1 MVFGVLAG
9 LGAIIGGVGIFRGSS
24 KVGKAAE
31 STADHTG
38 RALESITNDVKELK
52 TYIVKEIGPQINE
65 TLLRFQ
71 QVLDRF
77 EELVITGTVATKILA
92 LTLLL
97 CAILIC
103 KYIAS
108 EIERDCVRSKGF
120 QRRRSVALKPEQ
132 IIVCLL
138 YYICLFMAIVMAFHL
153 VTEVTQ
159 MTWPKHF
166 PIIIIIPSI
175 ATLSMCLQHIVGIF
189 KAIWK
194 LIKQLIYCVFGLPI
208 NLFRNPLTSGF
219 TYYSNSSVPVSIAVA
234 FVILP
239 LYSFALA
246 FLLGAV
252 EYYLKRKVS
261 PFQTVLASYVLFIIT
276 ALAVYV
282 IWMLFL
288 RAFVRPMWA
297 FTARR
302 NYRSK

>member
-97 CAILIC
+97 CAVLIC

-120 QRRRSVALKPEQ
+120 Q
-132 IIVCLL
+132 
-138 YYICLFMAIVMAFHL
+138 
-153 VTEVTQ
+153 TET
-159 MTWPKHF
+159 TF
-166 PIIIIIPSI
+166 
-175 ATLSMCLQHIVGIF
+175 C
-189 KAIWK
+189 
-194 LIKQLIYCVFGLPI
+194 
-208 NLFRNPLTSGF
+208 
-219 TYYSNSSVPVSIAVA
+219 SS
-234 FVILP
+234 
-239 LYSFALA
+239 
-246 FLLGAV
+246 
-252 EYYLKRKVS
+252 
-261 PFQTVLASYVLFIIT
+261 QT
-276 ALAVYV
+276 
-282 IWMLFL
+282 
-288 RAFVRPMWA
+288 
-297 FTARR
+297 
-302 NYRSK
+302 